1 MAAVVLVV
9 VHAPRTFGTHPRA
22 AKHVHGAVRKLPV
35 YWTVH
40 PGDTLTIISDKTGLT
55 IGQLEAYNPNAAPQ
69 SLLPGERLL
78 LRAHRPKPRP
88 KPPGPRFWTVRP
100 GESFGSIAA
109 KTGINLAELEQLN
122 PRLKPITLQPG
133 DRVRLRR

>member
-9 VHAPRTFGTHPRA
+9 MNPPWSANNDGKPVKGVHAA
-22 AKHVHGAVRKLPV
+22 RKLPA

-40 PGDTLTIISDKTGLT
+40 PGDTLTQIAHSTGLSVT
-55 IGQLEAYNPNAAPQ
+55 QLEARNPEIDPRI
-69 SLLPGERLL
+69 LVPGERLL
-78 LRAHRPKPRP
+78 LWRHPPRHRR
-88 KPPGPRFWTVRP
+88 KPPGPRFWKVKP

-109 KTGINLAELEQLN
+109 KTGISITKLFELNRQ
-122 PRLKPITLQPG
+122 LKPASLQPG